1 MSSLSNILR
10 LLSTR
15 VINRASQ
22 VVTFVLIARVL
33 GPSGFG
39 FFSLFTSIAYL
50 AGQFGNL
57 GIRQSLAR
65 DIGQNELTISGGF
78 GVVITLLPILTLFC
92 SIAAIISL
100 PVPAI
105 FSSYRYDLSFV
116 MPMAV
121 GAILL
126 ISLIQ
131 GIMLGLGNIRAFGT
145 ADAGPRVLFFGLV
158 VAAWLG
164 GALDLRFAMWCFAG
178 SFLAFAPVAFLL
190 AGGRRNPSFPLG
202 RIPALVRRGLVFA
215 IWILLASLQPRI
227 GAFVLSVTDSS
238 EAVGQYFA
246 AQRACDLFLELAT
259 VISLVIFSDAVRH
272 DRSRSDTI
280 NEGAQ
285 VALVIFLIFG
295 IVACA
300 LQLAAPFVVGI
311 LLGESYM
318 DAGAALRI
326 IALGLPA
333 AAAARILNG
342 LISGLGR
349 PGISVGVAASGLLA
363 NLGLNWILRDLGLL
377 GAAWALTVSYH
388 LTLLLYLVIFRAM
401 FDMRMGPLL
410 LATSEMMLERLN
422 RLSKG
427 R

>member
-1 MSSLSNILR
+1 MSNLSKVLR

-15 VINRASQ
+15 VVIRASQ
-22 VVTFVLIARVL
+22 VVTFILIARVL
-33 GPSGFG
+33 GPSSFG
-39 FFSLFTSIAYL
+39 FFSFFTSIAHL

-65 DIGQNELTISGGF
+65 HIGQNELNIQGGL
-78 GVVITLLPILTLFC
+78 GIIITVLPILTILC
-92 SIAAIISL
+92 SIASIAAV
-100 PVPAI
+100 PVPPL
-105 FSSYRYDLSFV
+105 FSSYEYDLAFA
-116 MPMAV
+116 MPIAV

-126 ISLIQ
+126 INLVQ
-131 GIMLGLGNIRAFGT
+131 GVMLGLGNIKAFGT
-145 ADAGPRVLFFGLV
+145 ADAGPRILFLGLV

-164 GALDLRFAMWCFAG
+164 SVLDLRVAMWCFAG

-190 AGGRRNPSFPLG
+190 AGGGRKPSFPLDQ
-202 RIPALVRRGLVFA
+202 IPALVRRGLVFA
-215 IWILLASLQPRI
+215 VWILLASLQPRI
-227 GAFVLSVTDSS
+227 GAFALSMTDGS

-272 DRSRSDTI
+272 DRSESDTI

-285 VALVIFLIFG
+285 VALAIFVIFG

-300 LQLAAPFVVGI
+300 LQFAAPFVI
-311 LLGESYM
+311 RTLLGESYM

-326 IALGLPA
+326 IGLGLPA

-363 NLGLNWILRDLGLL
+363 NLVLNWIWRDVGLL
-377 GAAWALTVSYH
+377 GAAWALTISYYV
-388 LTLLLYLVIFRAM
+388 TLLLYLVIFRTM
-401 FDMRMGPLL
+401 FDLRMGRLL
-410 LATSEMMLERLN
+410 LATSEMMLERLS
-422 RLSKG
+422 RL
-427 R
+427 RRRL